1 MAARDLVTRIVITA
15 KDQASSVFAALQTKV
30 AAIGIAIAGYFSAK
44 LFGASIASARDFETA
59 MSAVQ
64 AAAGASGDELK
75 ALRAAAE
82 DAGATTKYTSVEAA
96 GALENLAKA
105 GLNAT
110 DAVKALPAV
119 LDLASAG
126 GVSLGE
132 ASEFITKAVAGM
144 GLAFTDAA
152 RVADVLAMGANASNT
167 SVTGLAQ
174 ALSYAA
180 PTAQS
185 LGLSLEQTVA
195 IIGKFADAGIDAGRA
210 GTALNSILAQFSDPA
225 SKFRRELGAAGVTTT
240 DFDQAL
246 RQLAAAGPRGQKAIQ
261 AVGQEAGPALRA
273 LLNQGI
279 DSLDELKVKLDE
291 SAGSARTFADVMN
304 DNLDGATKGLG
315 SAWDALL
322 TKLGTPVLEPLK
334 NQINALAD
342 RFRAFV
348 ADGTAE
354 AWGEAIAS
362 AFRAAIAWIN
372 DFTSRIDFTAV
383 GASLREFATVA
394 ADVFRRIG
402 KNATTAGNVVQLA
415 YGVMSAGSS
424 AVVTSWNTSVRALF
438 KMQEGVVRLASALN
452 TALALMTFNGP
463 RDMFTRWAADMD
475 AIAERSA
482 AAAKYYAEQS
492 GESFAGIVRGA
503 DIAQRAWD
511 DLGEAG
517 EKTATS
523 ADNLTTA
530 TDALGKQATL
540 TADQLDALGE
550 GFEFVDGAVVGTI
563 TPLRT
568 AADELKKTADESA
581 AASDELKK
589 IGEAFQRMGVQ
600 SQEELAALADQ
611 AKRDFETIRDSGQ
624 ASAAGLKKAFESYAQ
639 SSIAANDGVADS
651 TLRAEAAAL
660 GYEGALD
667 KLLAAA
673 NPLSAEMTAIAD
685 AMDKT
690 VEAAERSTKVIERK
704 AAADVRAAQAALELA
719 KAKGDEVEITK
730 AQIKLAET
738 ELAASQ
744 KIAKAKQ
751 NEASAAD
758 KKVTAL
764 VAEAKADGDVSA
776 AEQEVIDTA
785 TAAAEAKRDTADA
798 ARDKVEAEES
808 ELQKVRELSEAQ
820 EDAVETAKEVAYTA
834 SGAAVDLEK
843 GLKVP
848 WLTGAAA
855 ASQYADE
862 AIEAARRIAAAMSP
876 YVNPYEFIESYARR
890 YIKTLEDLDRQQQR
904 VANTSRDGLKDMQ
917 LRWLELNGTEEE
929 VARARAEREKAE
941 VERAIALLRL
951 EEKRARLSGDSEK
964 AKLIAEDIQIER
976 EKLELL
982 GQIHAREAAIA
993 KERRQEEKQREEERK
1008 REDAAREKSRAAA
1021 TTTQPDTARPTAS
1034 TRHEV
1039 VLRMGG
1045 LSTSVN
1051 MASANDA
1058 ESFTRFMQRLSDDM
1072 GRAS

>member
-1 MAARDLVTRIVITA
+1 
-15 KDQASSVFAALQTKV
+15 
-30 AAIGIAIAGYFSAK
+30 
-44 LFGASIASARDFETA
+44 

-261 AVGQEAGPALRA
+261 AVGHEAGPALRA

-279 DSLDELKVKLDE
+279 DSLDELKAKLDE

-354 AWGEAIAS
+354 AWGESIAS

-372 DFTSRIDFTAV
+372 EFTSRIDFTTV
-383 GASLREFATVA
+383 GVRLREFANDA
-394 ADVFRRIG
+394 ADLFRSLG
-402 KNATTAGNVVQLA
+402 EQATTAGNVLSA
-415 YGVMSAGSS
+415 FFGTMSAGF
-424 AVVTSWNTSVRALF
+424 NSVLWVIYKVA
-438 KMQEGVVRLASALN
+438 
-452 TALALMTFNGP
+452 
-463 RDMFTRWAADMD
+463 
-475 AIAERSA
+475 
-482 AAAKYYAEQS
+482 
-492 GESFAGIVRGA
+492 ESFAGVYSNIVEGLYHILNGLSKISFGA
-503 DIAQRAWD
+503 MADAW
-511 DLGEAG
+511 GEAAEAVKEHAIG
-517 EKTATS
+517 MYGVTEEFSRKASESLDSATAAARRTASAVRELTSDQAETATS
-523 ADNLTTA
+523 TDKLADSTA
-530 TDALGKQATL
+530 ALGKQATL

-550 GFEFVDGAVVGTI
+550 GFEFIDGAVVGTI

-568 AADELKKTADESA
+568 ATDALKKTADEADA
-581 AASDELKK
+581 AADELKK

-673 NPLSAEMTAIAD
+673 NPLSEEMTAIAD

-704 AAADVRAAQAALELA
+704 AAADVRAAQSALELA
-719 KAKGDEVEITK
+719 KAKGAEVEITK

-738 ELAASQ
+738 ELVASQ

-785 TAAAEAKRDTADA
+785 TEAAEAKRDTADA

-820 EDAVETAKEVAYTA
+820 EEAGETAKEVARTA
-834 SGAAVDLEK
+834 SGAAVDLAQ
-843 GLKVP
+843 GVTVP
-848 WLTGAAA
+848 WLSGAAA
-855 ASQYADE
+855 ASQYADA
-862 AIEAARRIAAAMSP
+862 AIEAAKRAAMALSAEAD
-876 YVNPYEFIESYARR
+876 PYEFMERYARN
-890 YIKTLEDLDRQQQR
+890 YIRTLEDLDRQQQR

-951 EEKRARLSGDSEK
+951 EEKRARLSGDTEK

-993 KERRQEEKQREEERK
+993 KERRQEEKQRAEERK

-1021 TTTQPDTARPTAS
+1021 MTAATQTDTARPAAS

-1039 VLRMGG
+1039 VLRVGG
-1045 LSTSVN
+1045 RSTSVN

-1058 ESFTRFMQRLSDDM
+1058 ESFTRFMQQLSDDM